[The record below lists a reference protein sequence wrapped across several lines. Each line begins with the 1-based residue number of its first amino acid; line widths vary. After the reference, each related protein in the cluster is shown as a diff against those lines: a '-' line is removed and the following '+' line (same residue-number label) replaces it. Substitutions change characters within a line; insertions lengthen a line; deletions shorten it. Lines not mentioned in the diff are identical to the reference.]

1 MVTCHS
7 SSGGVANGS
16 SPGLYQVVETT
27 QGRIGLASQH
37 HHAPYMD

>member
-7 SSGGVANGS
+7 SSGGVANG
-16 SPGLYQVVETT
+16 LYQVVETT
-27 QGRIGLASQH
+27 QGRIGVASQH